1 MNKQEKNEMIAI
13 LDGMLKEN
21 NNFYLADISGLTADE
36 NSALR
41 RLCFKRDVSLQVVK
55 NTLLKKAFEKNDAD
69 FSELYD
75 VLVGNTSI
83 MQAEA
88 GNSPAKIIKEFRKKN
103 EKPILKA
110 AHVEESLYIG
120 DENLSALA
128 DLKSKDELIGDII
141 TLLQS
146 PAKNVIS
153 ALKSGGNQLS
163 GIVKALQEK
172 TGEVPAVEEKVIQ
185 ETPEVE
191 EISAESQAEENPV
204 EEMPVAE
211 VADEELEKEEVIQE
225 NPVAEETSDEPK
237 SEEKDE
243 ENSSKE

>member
-21 NNFYLADISGLTADE
+21 NNFYLADISGLTAEE

-163 GIVKALQEK
+163 GIVKTLQEK

-204 EEMPVAE
+204 AE
-211 VADEELEKEEVIQE
+211 VADEELEKEEVIEE

-243 ENSSKE
+243 ENSSEESKE

>member
-1 MNKQEKNEMIAI
+1 MNKQEKNQMIEV
-13 LDGMLKEN
+13 LDGMLNDN
-21 NNFYLADISGLTADE
+21 NNFYLADISGLTAEE

-55 NTLLKKAFEKNDAD
+55 NTLLKKALEKNNTD

-88 GNSPAKIIKEFRKKN
+88 GNAPAKVIKEFRKKN
-103 EKPILKA
+103 DKPILKA
-110 AHVEESLYIG
+110 AHIEESLYLG

-153 ALKSGGNQLS
+153 SLQSGGNKLS
-163 GIVKALQEK
+163 GIVKAL
-172 TGEVPAVEEKVIQ
+172 EER
-185 ETPEVE
+185 
-191 EISAESQAEENPV
+191 AN
-204 EEMPVAE
+204 
-211 VADEELEKEEVIQE
+211 
-225 NPVAEETSDEPK
+225 
-237 SEEKDE
+237 
-243 ENSSKE
+243 

>member
-1 MNKQEKNEMIAI
+1 MNKKEKNQMIEV
-13 LDGMLKEN
+13 LDGMLNDN
-21 NNFYLADISGLTADE
+21 NNFYLADISGLTAEE

-55 NTLLKKAFEKNDAD
+55 NTLLKKALENNNAD

-88 GNSPAKIIKEFRKKN
+88 GNAPAKVIKEFRKKN
-103 EKPILKA
+103 DKPILKA
-110 AHVEESLYIG
+110 AHIEESLYIG

-153 ALKSGGNQLS
+153 SLQSGGNKLS
-163 GIVKALQEK
+163 GIVKAL
-172 TGEVPAVEEKVIQ
+172 EER
-185 ETPEVE
+185 
-191 EISAESQAEENPV
+191 AN
-204 EEMPVAE
+204 
-211 VADEELEKEEVIQE
+211 
-225 NPVAEETSDEPK
+225 
-237 SEEKDE
+237 
-243 ENSSKE
+243 

>member
-1 MNKQEKNEMIAI
+1 MNKQEKNQMIEA
-13 LDGMLKEN
+13 LDGMLNDN
-21 NNFYLADISGLTADE
+21 NNFYLADISGLTAEE

-55 NTLLKKAFEKNDAD
+55 NTLLKKALEKNSAN

-88 GNSPAKIIKEFRKKN
+88 GNAPAKVIKEFRKKN
-103 EKPILKA
+103 DKPLLKA
-110 AHVEESLYIG
+110 AHIEESLYIG

-153 ALKSGGNQLS
+153 SLQSGGNKLS
-163 GIVKALQEK
+163 GIVKAL
-172 TGEVPAVEEKVIQ
+172 EER
-185 ETPEVE
+185 T
-191 EISAESQAEENPV
+191 N
-204 EEMPVAE
+204 
-211 VADEELEKEEVIQE
+211 
-225 NPVAEETSDEPK
+225 
-237 SEEKDE
+237 
-243 ENSSKE
+243 

>member
-1 MNKQEKNEMIAI
+1 MNKQEKNQMIEV
-13 LDGMLKEN
+13 LDGMLNDN
-21 NNFYLADISGLTADE
+21 NNFYLADISGLTAEE

-55 NTLLKKAFEKNDAD
+55 NTLLKKALEKNSAN

-88 GNSPAKIIKEFRKKN
+88 GNAPAKVIKEFRKKN
-103 EKPILKA
+103 DKPILKA
-110 AHVEESLYIG
+110 AHIEESLYLG

-153 ALKSGGNQLS
+153 SLQSGGNKLS
-163 GIVKALQEK
+163 GIVKAL
-172 TGEVPAVEEKVIQ
+172 EER
-185 ETPEVE
+185 
-191 EISAESQAEENPV
+191 AN
-204 EEMPVAE
+204 
-211 VADEELEKEEVIQE
+211 
-225 NPVAEETSDEPK
+225 
-237 SEEKDE
+237 
-243 ENSSKE
+243 